1 MNRNTLAPEARDR
14 IYAQCARAI
23 SEAGT
28 ERESLFL
35 ARLALLLF
43 EQVGDE
49 SRCGEAIDDALKALP
64 IPSLSA

>member
-1 MNRNTLAPEARDR
+1 MNRNTLPPEARDR
-14 IYAQCARAI
+14 IYAECARAI
-23 SEAGT
+23 SEAGS

-49 SRCGEAIDDALKALP
+49 SRCRDAIADALKALP